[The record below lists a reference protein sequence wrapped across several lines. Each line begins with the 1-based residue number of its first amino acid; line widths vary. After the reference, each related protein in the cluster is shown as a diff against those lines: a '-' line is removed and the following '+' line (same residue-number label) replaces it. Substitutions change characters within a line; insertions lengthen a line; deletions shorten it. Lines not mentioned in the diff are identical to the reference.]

1 MPGRFPIV
9 QFPNADLITAAAAAA
24 IARNASGETARGA
37 EFVSRVALLVW
48 AAGELLDGA
57 NWFRRLLG
65 AGAAAYA
72 LGLPNRPRMEA

>member
-1 MPGRFPIV
+1 MPRRFPLS
-9 QFPNADLITAAAAAA
+9 QSPNADLITAAAAAV

-48 AAGELLDGA
+48 SAEEVLDGA

-72 LGLPNRPRMEA
+72 VGVPNRPRMEA